1 MTLLDFGQNNG
12 AWIFLIVTVA
22 ISLFTL
28 YGNTA
33 VLNKCILRP
42 YEVWRGRQFDTLYLS
57 GFVHAD
63 FGHLLF
69 NMVSF
74 YFFAFALEQRIGTT
88 PFAIGY
94 LAALIVSV
102 LPSLYKHRDDP
113 NYATLGASGG
123 VSAVIFAN
131 VLFYPANTI
140 YIMPIPVPIPA
151 WLYAIGFVAYSFYA
165 GRRGGDRIN
174 HDAHFA
180 GAVFGVLWAL
190 VLEPSV
196 IQQVLQR
203 FLPG

>member
-1 MTLLDFGQNNG
+1 MTAFDFGQNTG
-12 AWIFLIVTVA
+12 AWIILVVTVV

-69 NMVSF
+69 NMFSF
-74 YFFAFALEQRIGTT
+74 YFFAFALEQHIGRTA
-88 PFAIGY
+88 FAIGY
-94 LAALIVSV
+94 LVAIIVSA
-102 LPSLYKHRDDP
+102 LPSLYKHRDDA

-131 VLFYPANTI
+131 VMFYPANTI
-140 YIMPIPVPIPA
+140 YIMPLPVPIPA

-165 GRRGGDRIN
+165 GRRGGGRIN

-190 VLEPSV
+190 VLEPA
-196 IQQVLQR
+196 VLQR
-203 FLPG
+203 LVGILPG